1 MQRSLSR
8 AMLVAGFALA
18 AAPVA
23 AQSNPQCTPYNTYA
37 QAENLCNAAVDAT
50 TYFHPLLGLA
60 ISGGNPV
67 VGEFRT
73 FGGLGHM
80 SIGIRATAFEA
91 AVPDLGYDGSTSSV
105 PKGDDIPLG
114 APTIDAGLGLFNGLA
129 NGMLSADLLVSIVA
143 VPNNVDNLT
152 VDPDAATIGDF
163 AYKIGWGARVGV
175 LRQAFPIPA
184 VTVSYM
190 KREIPWVRYGDVT
203 AGDDYSYQIGVKSKS
218 LRATVG
224 YNMPILSI
232 GVGLGKD
239 TYTGDAEIQFNNPDP
254 SNPGIETIP
263 IDLDQSR
270 TTLFA
275 DVGINL
281 GPLKLAGEV
290 GMQTTNDLNTASDF
304 QGIDVQEGRKYA
316 SVGLRLSF

>member
-1 MQRSLSR
+1 MRVRGLSLTL
-8 AMLVAGFALA
+8 ALLA
-18 AAPVA
+18 APAVAA

-50 TYFHPLLGLA
+50 HYFHPLLGLA

-67 VGEFRT
+67 VGSFKT
-73 FGGLGHM
+73 FGGLGHL

-91 AVPDLGYDGSTSSV
+91 SVPDLSYDGSTATV
-105 PKGDDIPLG
+105 PEGDKLPLG
-114 APTIDAGLGLFNGLA
+114 APTIDAGLGLFNGLS
-129 NGMLSADLLVSIVA
+129 NGMLSVDLLASVVA
-143 VPNNVDNLT
+143 VPTNIDNLS
-152 VDPDAATIGDF
+152 VDPDASTIGDF
-163 AYKIGWGARVGV
+163 AYHVGWGARVGV
-175 LRQAFPIPA
+175 IRQAFPIPA

-190 KREIPWVRYGDVT
+190 KREIPTVQFGDVPG
-203 AGDDYSYQIGVKSKS
+203 GDNYSYRIGVESKS

-239 TYTGDAEIQFNNPDP
+239 TYTGDATIQFDNPDP
-254 SNPGIETIP
+254 SNPGTETIN
-263 IDLDQSR
+263 IGLDQKR

-281 GPLKLAGEV
+281 GPLKFAGEV
-290 GMQTTNDLNTASDF
+290 GMQTTNDLKTASDF
-304 QGIDVQEGRKYA
+304 EGIDVNEGLKYA
-316 SVGLRLSF
+316 SAGIRIAF